1 MPNFYTKLSQASQK
15 NQSLLC
21 VGLDPD
27 PNQMAIKDIS
37 DFNKRIIDATSD
49 LVCCYKPNLAFYE
62 SMGIDGLKALEK
74 TLNHIPEYI
83 PVIGD
88 AKRGDVSSTAKAYAE
103 AMFNYWHFDAT
114 TVNPYLGK
122 DSLDPFIDY
131 KDKGVLILC
140 RTSNPGATVF
150 QDLRVPHEGTTI
162 SLYEKIALTAQDWN
176 RNGNI
181 GLVVG
186 ATYPDELEKIRT
198 ISQDMFI
205 LAPGVGS
212 QGGDLES
219 TIHLGASPTTAN
231 IAINVSR
238 SLLYAS
244 EDPHTFADASRDVA
258 RTIRDRINVA
268 RSKIAL

>member
-1 MPNFYTKLSQASQK
+1 MPNFYSKIADASKK

-27 PNQMAIKDIS
+27 TNHMAIKDIAE
-37 DFNKRIIDATSD
+37 FNRRIIEATSD

-62 SMGIDGLKALEK
+62 AMGIEGLRALEK
-74 TLNHIPEYI
+74 TLKYIPTDI

-103 AMFNYWHFDAT
+103 AMFDQWAFDAT
-114 TVNPYLGK
+114 TVNPFLGQ
-122 DSLDPFIDY
+122 DSIEPFLDYTSRGI
-131 KDKGVLILC
+131 LILC
-140 RTSNPGATVF
+140 RTSNPGAGVF
-150 QDLRVPHEGTTI
+150 QDIPVIHEGSSI
-162 SLYEKIALTAQDWN
+162 SLYEKIALSAQEWN

-186 ATYPDELEKIRT
+186 ATYPDQLRKIRS
-198 ISQDMFI
+198 ISKSMFI

-219 TIHLGASPTTAN
+219 TIRLGASKTEVSIT
-231 IAINVSR
+231 INVSR

-244 EDPHTFADASRDVA
+244 DDPITFADASRNVA
-258 RTIRDRINVA
+258 KTIRDRINIA
-268 RSKIAL
+268 RSIIE

>member
-1 MPNFYTKLSQASQK
+1 MTNFYRKLAEASQK

-27 PNQMAIKDIS
+27 LGQMPIKDVAE
-37 DFNKRIIDATSD
+37 FNRRIIEATSD

-62 SMGIDGLKALEK
+62 SMGIDGLRALEK
-74 TLNHIPEYI
+74 TLEYIPKYI

-88 AKRGDVSSTAKAYAE
+88 AKRGDVASTAKAYAE
-103 AMFNYWHFDAT
+103 AMFNHWDFDAT
-114 TVNPYLGK
+114 TVNPYLGQ
-122 DSLDPFIDY
+122 DSLEPFIDY
-131 KDKGVLILC
+131 RDKGILILC
-140 RTSNPGATVF
+140 RTSNPGAGVF
-150 QDLRVPHEGTTI
+150 QDLPVTHNGQSI
-162 SLYEKIALTAQDWN
+162 SLYEKIAFSAQSWN

-186 ATYPDELEKIRT
+186 ATYPDELRKIRN
-198 ISQDMFI
+198 ISNDMFI

-219 TIHLGASPTTAN
+219 TISLGASKTAVS
-231 IAINVSR
+231 ITINVSR

-244 EDPHTFADASRDVA
+244 DDPLTFADASRNVA
-258 RTIRDRINVA
+258 KTMRDRINVA
-268 RSKIAL
+268 RSKIE